1 MAVLLIYKFIY
12 LFLSLPPP
20 LLTFFSLVTV
30 TCNALAPSLVSY
42 RICLNECLGF
52 SKNVMAPPAT
62 TMAQVVIYSED
73 MTDAMRAFAIEITQA
88 AFLMTVAKGHV
99 YSSIAAKIRDEFDQA
114 YNGIGWNCVVGKD
127 FGSSVTHEIKTY
139 MYVHRTKPNTL
150 P

>member
-1 MAVLLIYKFIY
+1 
-12 LFLSLPPP
+12 
-20 LLTFFSLVTV
+20 
-30 TCNALAPSLVSY
+30 
-42 RICLNECLGF
+42 
-52 SKNVMAPPAT
+52 MAPPAT

-73 MTDAMRAFAIEITQA
+73 MTDAMRAFAIEITQT

-139 MYVHRTKPNTL
+139 MYVHRTKLNTTPL
-150 P
+150 YYNSSYGKKFFFFSEKRYKQLLFSSSWNLCINLEGMIDG